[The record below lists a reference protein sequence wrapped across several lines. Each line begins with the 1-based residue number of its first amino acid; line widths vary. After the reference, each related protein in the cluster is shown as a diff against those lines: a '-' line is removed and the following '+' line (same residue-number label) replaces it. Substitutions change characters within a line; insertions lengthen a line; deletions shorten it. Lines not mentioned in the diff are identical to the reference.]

1 MRRCAGTRSRRVTR
15 VACLAAGFA
24 LAAGP
29 ALAAGLDGAAL
40 GAAWALPFFGLLL
53 SIAVLPQLAPHFWD
67 HHIGKLVGAWS
78 LGVIVPLWIIYGPG
92 TTSDALLHVLL
103 AEYLPFILL
112 LASLYTIAGGIVVVG
127 GLRGT
132 PALNTCLLA
141 FGTVLASLIGTTGA
155 SMVLIGPMIRANA
168 HRRHRAHAVV
178 FFIFLVS
185 NIGGSLTPLGDP
197 PLFLGFLRGVDFFW
211 TTRALF
217 AETIF
222 VVGLLLGIF
231 YLFDRFRYR
240 EDEDPAP
247 PGNAQPLLLRG
258 RVNFLLL
265 GALVGL
271 ILISGVWKPGVFL
284 TIGSTTLEG
293 QNVVRDLGMV
303 ALALASFWLT
313 SKRNRAANDFS
324 WRPIAE
330 VAKIF
335 AGIFICIVPVA
346 AALQAGASGPFAPL
360 LALVSRPDGSPDP
373 ASYFWATGLL
383 SSVLDNAPTYLVFFD
398 LAGGDASR
406 LMGPLAATLAA
417 ISTGAVFMGANTY
430 IGNAPNYMVYAIA
443 RSAGVKMPGFI
454 GYMAWSGTI
463 LIPIFVL
470 VTPLFFH

>member
-1 MRRCAGTRSRRVTR
+1 MRVAR

-24 LAAGP
+24 LLGTP
-29 ALAAGLDGAAL
+29 ALAAGLEGAQL
-40 GAAWALPFFGLLL
+40 GLVWALPFFGVLL
-53 SIAVLPQLAPHFWD
+53 SIAILPQLAPHFWD
-67 HHIGKLVGAWS
+67 HHIGKLVAAWS
-78 LGVIVPLWIIYGPG
+78 LAVIVPLGAVYGPG
-92 TTSDALLHVLL
+92 TTTDAMLHVLL

-127 GLRGT
+127 NLHGT
-132 PALNTCLLA
+132 PALNTGLLA
-141 FGTVLASLIGTTGA
+141 FGTLLASLIGTTGA

-168 HRRHRAHAVV
+168 HRRHRAHVVV

-185 NIGGSLTPLGDP
+185 NIGGALTPLGDP

-217 AETIF
+217 AETAF
-222 VVGLLLGIF
+222 VVAVLLGLF
-231 YLFDRFRYR
+231 YVFDRFRFR
-240 EDEDPAP
+240 GDEPAP
-247 PGNAQPLLLRG
+247 APDVNDQRLRLRG

-271 ILISGVWKPGVFL
+271 ILISGVWRPGVL
-284 TIGSTTLEG
+284 ATIGGTKLEG
-293 QNVVRDLGMV
+293 QNVMRDLGMV
-303 ALALASFWLT
+303 ALALASLWLT
-313 SKRNRAANDFS
+313 SKRNRAANNFS
-324 WRPIAE
+324 WRPIVE
-330 VAKIF
+330 VGKIF

-346 AALQAGASGPFAPL
+346 AALQAGAAGPFAPL

-373 ASYFWATGLL
+373 AAYFWATGLL

-398 LAGGDASR
+398 LAGGDAGR

-443 RSAGVKMPGFI
+443 RSSGVKMPGFI
-454 GYMAWSGTI
+454 GYMAWSGAI
-463 LIPIFVL
+463 LLPIFAL
-470 VTPLFFH
+470 VTFLFFR

>member
-1 MRRCAGTRSRRVTR
+1 
-15 VACLAAGFA
+15 
-24 LAAGP
+24 
-29 ALAAGLDGAAL
+29 
-40 GAAWALPFFGLLL
+40 
-53 SIAVLPQLAPHFWD
+53 
-67 HHIGKLVGAWS
+67 
-78 LGVIVPLWIIYGPG
+78 
-92 TTSDALLHVLL
+92 
-103 AEYLPFILL
+103 
-112 LASLYTIAGGIVVVG
+112 
-127 GLRGT
+127 
-132 PALNTCLLA
+132 
-141 FGTVLASLIGTTGA
+141 
-155 SMVLIGPMIRANA
+155 
-168 HRRHRAHAVV
+168 
-178 FFIFLVS
+178 
-185 NIGGSLTPLGDP
+185 
-197 PLFLGFLRGVDFFW
+197 
-211 TTRALF
+211 
-217 AETIF
+217 
-222 VVGLLLGIF
+222 
-231 YLFDRFRYR
+231 
-240 EDEDPAP
+240 
-247 PGNAQPLLLRG
+247 
-258 RVNFLLL
+258 
-265 GALVGL
+265 
-271 ILISGVWKPGVFL
+271 
-284 TIGSTTLEG
+284 
-293 QNVVRDLGMV
+293 MV

-346 AALQAGASGPFAPL
+346 AALQAGASGSFAPL

-470 VTPLFFH
+470 VTLLFFH